1 MPKVTQLLR
10 GGAGKQSQ
18 RVDCRAHVLSPS
30 VTTRGVLLG
39 GSGRRSEYDPSISEK
54 EMVTVGNRTECQK
67 FMNPATQM
75 KTRLQICLFCD
86 SGSTNAHGH
95 RHASLP
101 SGSGTTMQAIALG
114 SLPLLGSRQGF
125 SSGQPPTTGREVLC
139 MKTAL
144 K

>member
-18 RVDCRAHVLSPS
+18 RVDCKAHVLSPS
-30 VTTRGVLLG
+30 VTIRGVLLG
-39 GSGRRSEYDPSISEK
+39 GSGRRNKYDPSISEK

-67 FMNPATQM
+67 FMNPAMQM
-75 KTRLQICLFCD
+75 KTRLQICSVTVAAQMPMGTD
-86 SGSTNAHGH
+86 MPVS
-95 RHASLP
+95 P
-101 SGSGTTMQAIALG
+101 PGSGTTMQAIALG
-114 SLPLLGSRQGF
+114 SLPLLGSRLSF
-125 SSGQPPTTGREVLC
+125 SSGRPPTTGREVLC